1 MIQLVLK
8 DWSLKGL
15 VLFRVWRLGT
25 ELLCAFDQTKKVVA
39 LCHGLSHKAFGTNYK
54 RIYL

>member
-15 VLFRVWRLGT
+15 VLFRVWRVAT

-54 RIYL
+54 RIYV